1 MLNYLKWELKNYFNN
16 KYKWFIIIGVVFI
29 LMLFIPIKT
38 PNAITGLIMLAY
50 SIIMLIAMFGAY
62 FAGTKHAVDTFSKKT
77 FLLESMIPVSAK
89 KILLAKYIL
98 GIFIN
103 LVYIII
109 IALGVGIIL
118 IKGVGLENT
127 FDIYKSIIDKLNF
140 KTVLTIF
147 TSSVFFL
154 SIVVL
159 GFVGAKAINPGGKH
173 DKITGFVFA
182 FLLLYFTTYIDAE
195 NIGNNSNIYIINL
208 IYLAISSGVYFL
220 TAYLVENKLEIY

>member
-1 MLNYLKWELKNYFNN
+1 MLNYLKWELKDYFNN
-16 KYKWFIIIGVVFI
+16 KYKWFMIIGVVFL
-29 LMLFIPIKT
+29 LMLVVPIKN
-38 PNAITGLIMLAY
+38 PNAISGLIVLAY

-98 GIFIN
+98 GVFIN

-118 IKGVGLENT
+118 IKGVGLEDT
-127 FDIYKSIIDKLNF
+127 FEFYKAIIEKLNF

-159 GFVGAKAINPGGKH
+159 GFVGAKAVNPGGKH

-182 FLLLYFTTYIDAE
+182 FLLLYFTTYIIAE
-195 NIGNNSNIYIINL
+195 VMGTNSNIYITNL
-208 IYLAISSGVYFL
+208 IYLGISTIVYFI
-220 TAYLVENKLEIY
+220 TAHLVENKLEIY

>member
-182 FLLLYFTTYIDAE
+182 FLLLYFTTYIVAE
-195 NIGNNSNIYIINL
+195 IIGNNSNIYIINL

>member
-1 MLNYLKWELKNYFNN
+1 MLNYLKWEFKDYFNN
-16 KYKWFIIIGVVFI
+16 KYKWFIIIGVVFL
-29 LMLFIPIKT
+29 LMLVVPIKT
-38 PNAITGLIMLAY
+38 PNAITTLIILAY
-50 SIIMLIAMFGAY
+50 SIIMLISIFGAY

-109 IALGVGIIL
+109 IALGIAVVL
-118 IKGVGLENT
+118 IKGIGLADT
-127 FDIYKSIIDKLNF
+127 FELYKNIIDKLNF

-159 GFVGAKAINPGGKH
+159 GFVGAKAFNPGGKH

-182 FLLLYFTTYIDAE
+182 FLLLYFTTYIIAE
-195 NIGNNSNIYIINL
+195 VIGGSSNIYITNIV
-208 IYLAISSGVYFL
+208 YLAISTLVYFL
-220 TAYLVENKLEIY
+220 TAHLVENKLEIY